1 VKTIDS
7 KEDIEL
13 LVHRFY
19 EKVVKDEL
27 LAPHFAHVNWPAH
40 FPRMIQFWSFILLDE
55 EGFTGNVFDKH
66 ASLAIDSSHFKR
78 WLELFHETVDEH
90 FTGYKADLAKQ
101 RADVLGYTF
110 SSKMEKMKTPREGG
124 DLNIL

>member
-1 VKTIDS
+1 VVKAIEK
-7 KEDIEL
+7 KEDVEL

-19 EKVVKDEL
+19 EKVMKDEM

-66 ASLAIDSSHFKR
+66 MNLAIGPAHFTQ
-78 WLELFHETVDEH
+78 WLKLFHETVDEY
-90 FTGYKADLAKQ
+90 FTGAKAELAKQ
-101 RADVLGYTF
+101 RADLLGYTF
-110 SSKMEKMKTPREGG
+110 STKLEKLNKNKAD